1 MIVITAAAVFVP
13 SATDVAVSVTLAGL
27 GTDAGAVYVIAT
39 PDALLVAES
48 VPQVAPL
55 QPAPESAQVTPL
67 FALSLATEAVNA

>member
-1 MIVITAAAVFVP
+1 
-13 SATDVAVSVTLAGL
+13 
-27 GTDAGAVYVIAT
+27 VIAT

-48 VPQVAPL
+48 IPQVAPL